1 MAIAAGLL
9 VMTITTSCA
18 PASAPAPG
26 DGSVS
31 VDRPSRNPSPNAPA
45 EPPKTA
51 RDVALSLPDPT
62 GSQPVGTTSLHLTD
76 TSRPD
81 PWAPGS
87 KARELMVSLWYP
99 ATKAGGRT
107 APYMTAKE
115 SELTLKDGGVTGV
128 PADLLSR
135 TRTHAFSDAPPA
147 GKARELPLVVL
158 SPGFSKTRSSLTGLA
173 EDLASRGYVVAAI
186 SHTHEN
192 VATVFPGGRVATCT
206 ACQVEPHDQAFW
218 DKVGATRAADVS
230 FVLDELMGPRPRWK
244 GSRLIDPARIAMAG
258 HSVGGA
264 SSVAALLKDRRIKAG
279 MNIDGLAVV
288 PVPASGLGKPFL
300 FLGAQ
305 ATRTPGGQEAASWE
319 AAWQH
324 LTGWKRWLVVTGAEH
339 ASFTDTSLLGEQAG
353 LDTGATLPAS
363 RSMEITR
370 AYVAAF
376 LDLHLR
382 GRPQPMLD
390 RASAGYPEVK
400 VCAVEQE
407 RLCR

>member
-1 MAIAAGLL
+1 MRHMAIAAGLL

-18 PASAPAPG
+18 PASAPAT
-26 DGSVS
+26 GSAS
-31 VDRPSRNPSPNAPA
+31 TDRPSRNPSPNASA

-51 RDVALSLPDPT
+51 RNVTLALPDPT

-81 PWAPGS
+81 PWDPGS
-87 KARELMVSLWYP
+87 KARDLMVSLWYP
-99 ATKAGGRT
+99 AAKAGGRLE
-107 APYMTAKE
+107 PYMTVKE
-115 SELTLKDGGVTGV
+115 SELTLKDAGITGV
-128 PADLLSR
+128 PSDLLAR

-147 GKARELPLVVL
+147 GKERELALVVL
-158 SPGFSKTRSSLTGLA
+158 SPGFSKTRSSLTSLA
-173 EDLASRGYVVAAI
+173 EDLANKGYVVAAI

-192 VATVFPGGRVATCT
+192 VATVFPDGRVATCT

-218 DKVGATRAADVS
+218 DKVGATRATDVS
-230 FVLDELMGPRPRWK
+230 FVLDQLTGLRPRWK

-264 SSVAALLKDRRIKAG
+264 SSVAALLKDPRIKAG
-279 MNIDGLAVV
+279 MNVDGLAVV

-319 AAWQH
+319 TAWQH
-324 LTGWKRWLVVTGAEH
+324 LTGWKRWLVVAGAEH
-339 ASFTDTSLLGEQAG
+339 ASFTDTGLLGEQAG
-353 LDTGATLPAS
+353 LDIGAKLPAV

-382 GRPQPMLD
+382 GTPQPLLD
-390 RASAGYPEVK
+390 QASAKYPEVK
-400 VCAVEQE
+400 VCAVEQKS
-407 RLCR
+407 CA